1 MSYINHISLILCLLQ
16 SVKTN
21 NYELYAETLCQMQ
34 DLFFSFG
41 GMNYARYLTFFGVHL
56 MKIEHSHPG
65 ATELLRSG
73 AFSVARSLTPGNR
86 SAVDKTM
93 EETFMK
99 HAKSRGGTAA
109 GIVGL
114 TKNYEAYQRSVRT
127 SHERVK
133 YVQRVLELTGLQK
146 SEETYD
152 IHREIG
158 ATAICKSEDS
168 VQRAMTA
175 IESFTN
181 PFSVEA
187 SRLVSLSSGATVPPE
202 VEKDV
207 LDAEKIGKEQKDAFI
222 KERLVEKKKVFL
234 TPYTN

>member
-1 MSYINHISLILCLLQ
+1 MISKCVLIN
-16 SVKTN
+16 
-21 NYELYAETLCQMQ
+21 
-34 DLFFSFG
+34 
-41 GMNYARYLTFFGVHL
+41 
-56 MKIEHSHPG
+56 
-65 ATELLRSG
+65 
-73 AFSVARSLTPGNR
+73 FSVARSLTPGNR

-146 SEETYD
+146 SEETD
-152 IHREIG
+152 NIHREIG
-158 ATAICKSEDS
+158 ATAIRKSEDS

-202 VEKDV
+202 VEKM
-207 LDAEKIGKEQKDAFI
+207 
-222 KERLVEKKKVFL
+222 
-234 TPYTN
+234 Y